1 MGVRMEYLMVHPHA
15 FRHLFARRFLA
26 AGGDIALLADLMGH
40 SSVETTRVYLRRTA
54 GEQRDE
60 VNRIVSW

>member
-1 MGVRMEYLMVHPHA
+1 MRE
-15 FRHLFARRFLA
+15 
-26 AGGDIALLADLMGH
+26 

-60 VNRIVSW
+60 INRIVSW